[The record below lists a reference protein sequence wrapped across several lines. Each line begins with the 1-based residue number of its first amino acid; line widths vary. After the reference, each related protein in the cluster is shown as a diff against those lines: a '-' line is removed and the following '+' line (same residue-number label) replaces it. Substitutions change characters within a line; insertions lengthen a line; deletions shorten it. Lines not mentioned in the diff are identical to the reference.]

1 MDQLRFVTLARIV
14 PGLISAQH
22 MIEIIQQQHSV
33 PEECDG
39 LRFDRI
45 AVQLFPDFSRAR
57 LQTWIKSGALQ
68 VDSKRRKPSDTLA
81 SGMLLRLHAELEQ
94 HNEWQAEAI
103 ALEIVHEDAAI
114 IVVNKPAGLVVHPG
128 AGQPSGTLANALLH
142 HCDELAAVPRAGI
155 VHRLDKDTSGLLVI
169 AKTLSAHQQ
178 LVQQLQQRSVKRE
191 YVAIVHGSPPAKG
204 SVDAALGRH
213 PVQRT
218 KMAVQKSG
226 GKPAITHF
234 NTLRRF
240 AAVSHVGLK
249 LETGRTHQIR
259 VHMASIG
266 HALIGDPVYGAKL
279 RGGAN
284 IDAELRSLLT
294 NFPRQALHAR
304 RLGLVH
310 PLSGKLCQWQ
320 APLPAD
326 IAGLLSALEGYE
338 AHD

>member
-1 MDQLRFVTLARIV
+1 MN
-14 PGLISAQH
+14 
-22 MIEIIQQQHSV
+22 EIIQQQHTV
-33 PEECDG
+33 PEECER

-57 LQTWIKSGALQ
+57 LQSWIKSGALR
-68 VDSKRRKPSDTLA
+68 VDGKRCKPSDTLA
-81 SGMLLRLHAELEQ
+81 PGMLLRLDVELEQ
-94 HNEWQAEAI
+94 HGDWQPEAI
-103 ALEIVHEDAAI
+103 MLEIVHEDEAI

-142 HCDELAAVPRAGI
+142 HSDQLAAVPRAGI

-213 PVQRT
+213 PVQRK
-218 KMAVQKSG
+218 KMAVKKSG
-226 GKPAITHF
+226 GKPAVTHF
-234 NTLRRF
+234 KTLQRF
-240 AAVSHVGLK
+240 SAVSHVGLK

-259 VHMASIG
+259 VHMAFIG

-279 RGGAN
+279 RGGLS
-284 IDAELRSLLT
+284 IDPELRDLLA

-310 PLSGKLCQWQ
+310 PQSGEPCQWD
-320 APLPAD
+320 AALPAD
-326 IAGLLSALEGYE
+326 FADLLSSLSEYA
-338 AHD
+338 ANA